1 LERAALVTSNSRRRI
16 IGSELQ
22 SIAGPAP
29 YRDREDL
36 QNAGGSPSELRVVA
50 NCFTLFAVRTQLKP
64 GRVSEVTTMSGTE
77 IFQAIQ
83 KLPFSEQRALA
94 EQLQQALSA
103 AEALTA
109 DAADQREREFELEM
123 LTEGFFAHIPTRT
136 MTDEKFD
143 EYEPP
148 EIEGEP
154 LSEQIIRERIWGW
167 PRADA

>member
-1 LERAALVTSNSRRRI
+1 
-16 IGSELQ
+16 
-22 SIAGPAP
+22 
-29 YRDREDL
+29 
-36 QNAGGSPSELRVVA
+36 
-50 NCFTLFAVRTQLKP
+50 
-64 GRVSEVTTMSGTE
+64 MSGTD
-77 IFQAIQ
+77 ILQAIQ

-109 DAADQREREFELEM
+109 DAAAQREREFELEM

-136 MTDEKFD
+136 MTDEEFD

-154 LSEQIIRERIWGW
+154 LSEQIIRESI
-167 PRADA
+167 